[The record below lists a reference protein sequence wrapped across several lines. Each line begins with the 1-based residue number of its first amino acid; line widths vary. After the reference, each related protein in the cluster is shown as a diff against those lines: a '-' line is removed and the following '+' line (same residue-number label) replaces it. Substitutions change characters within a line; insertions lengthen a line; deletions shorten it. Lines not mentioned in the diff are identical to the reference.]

1 MARVVLW
8 PEKTETVEVQEAQTA
23 VEMIVVKERE
33 MTEIVELPATT
44 PRCAKRLM
52 AIDDVK
58 QALEAPT
65 AG

>member
-1 MARVVLW
+1 MKELLW
-8 PEKTETVEVQEAQTA
+8 PEKTVTVELQDMSKGVAMPVTR
-23 VEMIVVKERE
+23 KEE